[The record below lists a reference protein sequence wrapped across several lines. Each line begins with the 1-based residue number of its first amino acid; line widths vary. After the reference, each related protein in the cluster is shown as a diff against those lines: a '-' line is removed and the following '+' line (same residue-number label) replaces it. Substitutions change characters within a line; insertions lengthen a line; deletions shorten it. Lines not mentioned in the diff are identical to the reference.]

1 MLAKSVFDYS
11 LIKANWKNKIS
22 ENMKTVA
29 FHGIDFELT
38 SIKQSMLNKQ
48 GPTQKIHVIND

>member
-1 MLAKSVFDYS
+1 
-11 LIKANWKNKIS
+11 
-22 ENMKTVA
+22 MKTVA

>member
-1 MLAKSVFDYS
+1 
-11 LIKANWKNKIS
+11 
-22 ENMKTVA
+22 MKTVA

-48 GPTQKIHVIND
+48 GPTQKIHVINDENTFFLKASFSFIITCLRKV